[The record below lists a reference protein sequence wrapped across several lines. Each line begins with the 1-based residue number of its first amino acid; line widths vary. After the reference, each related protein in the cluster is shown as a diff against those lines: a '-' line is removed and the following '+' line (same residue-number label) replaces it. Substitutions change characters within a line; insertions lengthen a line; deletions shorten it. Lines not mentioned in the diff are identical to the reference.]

1 MEKRKYFIFFI
12 SIISIYFDSNAQSI
26 EVSSGTIK
34 RFENFKS
41 KYVDARNIDVWLP
54 AKYNAKNKYAV
65 LYMQDGQML
74 FDSTH
79 NWNHQEWGVDETIT
93 KLLSENKIK
102 DCIVVGIWNN
112 GNKRDAEYFPQKAF
126 YNLSDS
132 NQQVIRNYVL
142 TTKQRRLFGD
152 APIGDLY
159 LKFLVTELKPFI
171 DSSFSVYTNQQN
183 TFIGG
188 SSRGGLISMYAICEY
203 PEVFGGAGCLSTH
216 WSGVYTNQRNMIPEI
231 FYTYLSQHL
240 PSPKTHKIYFDY
252 GSLTLDSLYKPY
264 QLKVDE
270 IMKQKGYNSSNWITK
285 EFPGENHSEKS
296 WSKRL
301 YIPIL
306 FLLKK

>member
-1 MEKRKYFIFFI
+1 M
-12 SIISIYFDSNAQSI
+12 
-26 EVSSGTIK
+26 
-34 RFENFKS
+34 
-41 KYVDARNIDVWLP
+41 
-54 AKYNAKNKYAV
+54 
-65 LYMQDGQML
+65 
-74 FDSTH
+74 
-79 NWNHQEWGVDETIT
+79 
-93 KLLSENKIK
+93 
-102 DCIVVGIWNN
+102 
-112 GNKRDAEYFPQKAF
+112 
-126 YNLSDS
+126 
-132 NQQVIRNYVL
+132 
-142 TTKQRRLFGD
+142 
-152 APIGDLY
+152 
-159 LKFLVTELKPFI
+159 TELKPFI